1 MRAVAVPSRVLSS
14 QRAHKQYHT
23 RCATIGTGLAG
34 ALHCGISVVVYV
46 VAAAA
51 AVFEKRR
58 VKGRK

>member
-14 QRAHKQYHT
+14 QRAHKQYHR

-51 AVFEKRR
+51 VFEKRR